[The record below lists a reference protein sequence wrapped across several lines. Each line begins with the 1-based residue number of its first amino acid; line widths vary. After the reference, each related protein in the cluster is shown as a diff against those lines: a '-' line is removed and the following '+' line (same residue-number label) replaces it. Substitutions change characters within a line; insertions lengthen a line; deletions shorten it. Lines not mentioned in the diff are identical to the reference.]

1 MPERVDTL
9 VQRMQSADCEPVLN
23 GVLPHSRLKQLL
35 PSYHPVLAPCQRRN
49 RGI

>member
-9 VQRMQSADCEPVLN
+9 VQQVQSADCEPVLN

-35 PSYHPVLAPCQRRN
+35 PSHHSVLPSCQRRN